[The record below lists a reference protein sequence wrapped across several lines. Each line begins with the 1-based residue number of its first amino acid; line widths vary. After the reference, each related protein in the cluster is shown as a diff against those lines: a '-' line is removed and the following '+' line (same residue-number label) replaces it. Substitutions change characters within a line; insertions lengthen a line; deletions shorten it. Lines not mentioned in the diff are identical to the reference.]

1 MTDDRTPSW
10 RRYLRFWRRDA
21 AGDVNEEV
29 SFHLDSTVDELVAR
43 GMSRDAARAAARRKF
58 GDVDGISK
66 TLYTLSRQRERT
78 MARTEWMDALQQDVV
93 FALRQL
99 RKSPAFT
106 LVTVL
111 TLALGI
117 GANSAIFSVV
127 HSVLLQPLPYA
138 HSDRILALGQRGGQ
152 NKIWDLPFGNYGEW
166 QRQSTSFE
174 AIAAWW
180 GDFNP
185 TLTGHGDPVTIATT
199 RASAGY
205 WKTLF
210 IPPLRGRYYTEAD
223 DRQGAPPVAVASY
236 AFWKNRFNGDAEIIG
251 KTIVLDGTPVTIVGV
266 APPEYILRPP
276 AEKLWMPLAP
286 SAQRLGD
293 FADHELR
300 INALLKPGVTPEA
313 AIREVTRVESEL
325 ARAHPNSGY
334 DGGVAWQP
342 LVDSVVG
349 PQRLRLYLLLGA
361 VALVLLIACGN
372 IANLLLARANVRR
385 GEIAVRGA
393 LGATRSRIV
402 VQLLVESAL
411 LGLTGGVLGLIVA
424 TIGMRF
430 LVAAPAQIPRLQN
443 ASLNGPVLAFT
454 FLAAVVCSML
464 FGLAPAIRAARLD
477 LQKTLRDG
485 GRESR
490 GATRDRLRRVLV
502 ITELC
507 IAQVLLI
514 GAGLLIRSSLA
525 VRAVPIGFDTD
536 NLLATSLVLP
546 NARYSEPSRVEATFQ
561 QMEVAIAAIPG
572 VRSVGRTQRAPIYSF
587 GYNWKARREN
597 SDGNDD
603 GAVVANMRGVTP
615 TYFATLRLS
624 VLRGRTFSQG
634 DAANSPPVAMVSR
647 SLAKRLY
654 GDADPIGRRI
664 TNSGMT
670 DPEWREIV
678 GVVDDMHA
686 SGPKDDPP
694 LELYI
699 PSTQFINGGQT
710 LLVRGAVPVATLVP
724 AIRRAVASVDPLVA
738 LNRVATIEESL
749 STQLAMDRFSTSL
762 LSLLGATGLLLSIVG
777 VYGVVSYFVTQR
789 THEFGVRVALGSS
802 GLEVQRLVVKQG
814 LMLAVWGVVIGLGL
828 SYVAARALNAMVFGI
843 TAHDPVTFVTVAG
856 LLGGVAVLASY
867 LPARRAT
874 RVDPM
879 QALRSS

>member
-1 MTDDRTPSW
+1 M
-10 RRYLRFWRRDA
+10 
-21 AGDVNEEV
+21 
-29 SFHLDSTVDELVAR
+29 
-43 GMSRDAARAAARRKF
+43 
-58 GDVDGISK
+58 
-66 TLYTLSRQRERT
+66 
-78 MARTEWMDALQQDVV
+78 
-93 FALRQL
+93 
-99 RKSPAFT
+99 
-106 LVTVL
+106 
-111 TLALGI
+111 
-117 GANSAIFSVV
+117 
-127 HSVLLQPLPYA
+127 
-138 HSDRILALGQRGGQ
+138 
-152 NKIWDLPFGNYGEW
+152 
-166 QRQSTSFE
+166 
-174 AIAAWW
+174 
-180 GDFNP
+180 
-185 TLTGHGDPVTIATT
+185 T

-210 IPPLRGRYYTEAD
+210 IPPVLGRYYTKED
-223 DRQGAPPVAVASY
+223 DREGAPHVAVVSY

-251 KTIVLDGTPVTIVGV
+251 KTIVLDGTPIEIIGV
-266 APPEYILRPP
+266 APPEYIFRPP
-276 AEKLWMPLAP
+276 AEKVWVPLRPRAE
-286 SAQRLGD
+286 RLAD
-293 FADHELR
+293 FSDHELR

-313 AIREVTRVESEL
+313 AIRELTRIETDL
-325 ARAHPNSGY
+325 ARAHPNSFY

-361 VALVLLIACGN
+361 VVLVLLIACGN

-402 VQLLVESAL
+402 VQLLVESVLLAL
-411 LGLTGGVLGLIVA
+411 AGGVLGLIVA

-454 FLAAVVCSML
+454 LLAAVVCSIL
-464 FGLAPAIRAARLD
+464 FGLVPAVHAARLD
-477 LQKTLRDG
+477 LQQTLRDG
-485 GRESR
+485 GRDSR
-490 GATRDRLRRVLV
+490 GAARDRLRRSLV
-502 ITELC
+502 ISELC

-525 VRAVPIGFDTD
+525 LRAVPIGFDTD

-546 NARYSEPSRVEATFQ
+546 NPRYPQPSRVEAAFQ
-561 QMEVAIAAIPG
+561 QIEAAIAAIPG
-572 VRSVGRTQRAPIYSF
+572 VRSVGRTQQAPIYGF
-587 GYNWKARREN
+587 GYDWKARREN

-603 GAVVANMRGVTP
+603 GAVVTNMRGVTP

-624 VLRGRTFSQG
+624 VTRGRTFNQG

-654 GDADPIGRRI
+654 GDDDPIGRRI
-664 TNSGMT
+664 TNSGMK

-686 SGPKDDPP
+686 NGPKHDPP

-699 PSTQFINGGQT
+699 PSTQWINGGQT
-710 LLVRGAVPVATLVP
+710 LLVRGAVPVAALVP

-749 STQLAMDRFSTSL
+749 DTQLAMDRFSTWL

-777 VYGVVSYFVTQR
+777 VYGVVSYSVAQR
-789 THEFGVRVALGSS
+789 THEFGIRLALGSS
-802 GLEVQRLVVKQG
+802 GPEVQRLVVKQG

-828 SYVAARALNAMVFGI
+828 SYVTARALNAMVFGI
-843 TAHDPVTFVTVAG
+843 TAHDPVTFATVAG

-874 RVDPM
+874 RVDPL